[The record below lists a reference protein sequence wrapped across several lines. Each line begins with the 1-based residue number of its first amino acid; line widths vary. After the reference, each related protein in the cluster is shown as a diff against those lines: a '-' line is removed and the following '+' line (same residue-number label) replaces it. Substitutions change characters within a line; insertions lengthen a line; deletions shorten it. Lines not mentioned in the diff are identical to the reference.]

1 METKK
6 SLDKLPVS
14 SDNKK
19 IADLEKQ
26 IKALTKL
33 VTGSQNQSSQ
43 SNTSVEADIP
53 SNKQIR
59 VISLCPEILNISTE
73 KAGRGHRYTFEG
85 FGEIK
90 KIPYGDL
97 IQINQN
103 HRNFLEGGK
112 YYILDERVVLEEG
125 LTYVYEKILPK
136 EKIEEVLKN
145 GEHALE
151 YFQQADRRQQKLLV
165 DMVVRAMSDGK
176 VFDFNLIA
184 NMDRFYNEKN
194 DPNYISI
201 NDRVKNNKE
210 LLSSFDKDKQQQQQQ
225 QNNN

>member
-1 METKK
+1 MATPK
-6 SLDKLPVS
+6 SLDKNQAPKLTPEE
-14 SDNKK
+14 KK
-19 IADLEKQ
+19 IANLEKQ
-26 IKALTKL
+26 IRELTKL
-33 VTGSQNQSSQ
+33 VASTQNAPVVSSNIA
-43 SNTSVEADIP
+43 SDSEIP
-53 SNKQIR
+53 YNKQIR
-59 VISLCPEILNISTE
+59 IMSLCPEILNLSTE

-85 FGEIK
+85 FGEVK

-112 YYILDERVVLEEG
+112 YYILDERVILEEG

-136 EKIEEVLKN
+136 EKIEEVLSN
-145 GEHALE
+145 GEKALE

-184 NMDRFYNEKN
+184 NMDRVYNDKN

-210 LLSSFDKDKQQQQQQ
+210 LMSSFDKDREQSQK
-225 QNNN
+225 

>member
-1 METKK
+1 MARAK
-6 SLDKLPVS
+6 SLDKIVTPEE
-14 SDNKK
+14 KR

-26 IKALTKL
+26 LKELSKMVA
-33 VTGSQNQSSQ
+33 SSQ
-43 SNTSVEADIP
+43 KTSNGMVNTPLEGDIP

-59 VISLCPEILNISTE
+59 IMSLCPEILNLSTE
-73 KAGRGHRYTFEG
+73 KGGRGHRYTFEG

-90 KIPYGDL
+90 KISYGDL

-112 YYILDERVVLEEG
+112 YYILDERIILEEG

-136 EKIEEVLKN
+136 EKMEEILNN

-151 YFQQADRRQQKLLV
+151 YFQQADERQQKLLV
-165 DMVVRAMSDGK
+165 DMLVRKMTDGK
-176 VFDFNLIA
+176 DTDFNLIA
-184 NMDRFYNEKN
+184 NIDRIYNSKN

-201 NDRVKNNKE
+201 TDRVKNNKE
-210 LLSSFDKDKQQQQQQ
+210 LLSSFDKEQQQK
-225 QNNN
+225 